1 MGLDLRIKVEEKLKE
16 AEIQTKKINTAIDLF
31 EETFKQ
37 ITTRCLRSKLIQEIN
52 SITNKI
58 LKEASTKEIEFKTYT
73 ILYADKVV
81 GVQAIRTENRGL
93 ISFDISV
100 IEMKKDSFD
109 HVARKMRQEYPMMR
123 IMSLE
128 EFELKSNNLRSAIS
142 NGRMDH
148 ILHASG
154 GQALWEVIT
163 ANKAPS

>member
-58 LKEASTKEIEFKTYT
+58 LKEASAKEIEFKTYPT
-73 ILYADKVV
+73 LYADKVV
-81 GVQAIRTENRGL
+81 GVQAIRIENRGL

-109 HVARKMRQEYPMMR
+109 HVAKEMRQEHPMMKT
-123 IMSLE
+123 MSLK

-142 NGRMDH
+142 NGRMNNV
-148 ILHASG
+148 LQMTPEEMLWKAMGAS
-154 GQALWEVIT
+154 
-163 ANKAPS
+163 